1 MLRDQPEASA
11 WAALIALQRKGRV
24 LDASVS
30 LSRRLGDTTTAEQ
43 RGLIAELSTKQ
54 SEFARL
60 TQQPNGSA
68 EQSQAL
74 LREIETLKSS
84 LARLSAAPAGLQ
96 PIELFAVQRQ
106 LPPRTVLVEY
116 VRYRPFDPRAIGN
129 ANRFGRARYSAFV
142 LGPSGRPHWV
152 ELGEAATIDGQIRA
166 LREALQSSAGDVLPV
181 ARALARTLIDP
192 IERDLTGMERLVI
205 APDSELS
212 VVPFSALQDSRNR
225 FLVQRLEISYVTSG
239 RDLVRLSARQAP
251 RESPLIVADPAFQS
265 AAAGTGR
272 VLFGPLSGTADEAA
286 ALRKLLPNAH
296 VLTGPAAT
304 ETTLKAVKGPRILHV
319 ATHGFFRDLSRR
331 PVRVPARLHLRPPPS
346 LRRRAGLLRCS
357 GRDWHWLAQ
366 INARAGTVKTGSS
379 PRTRRRTSISTV
391 RSWLCSQPVKRGSDR
406 SPAATAST
414 ASAAHSRSPE
424 RKRWS

>member
-1 MLRDQPEASA
+1 M
-11 WAALIALQRKGRV
+11 
-24 LDASVS
+24 
-30 LSRRLGDTTTAEQ
+30 
-43 RGLIAELSTKQ
+43 
-54 SEFARL
+54 
-60 TQQPNGSA
+60 
-68 EQSQAL
+68 
-74 LREIETLKSS
+74 
-84 LARLSAAPAGLQ
+84 
-96 PIELFAVQRQ
+96 
-106 LPPRTVLVEY
+106 LVEY

-225 FLVQRLEISYVTSG
+225 FLVQRLEVSYVTSG

-251 RESPLIVADPAFQS
+251 RESPLIVADPDLQS

-272 VLFGPLSGTADEAA
+272 VLFGP
-286 ALRKLLPNAH
+286 ALRDRRRGRRPAQAASQRSH

-319 ATHGFFRDLSRR
+319 ATHGFFRDLSPQASSSPGAAASATAAQPPQTSGPLALLRSGLALAGANQRQGGNGEDGLLTAYEAANLDLHGTQLVVLSACETGLGQVASGDGVYGLRR
-331 PVRVPARLHLRPPPS
+331 ALEIAGAETLVMSLWRVDDNATRDLMTKFYQRLTAGNGRSAS
-346 LRRRAGLLRCS
+346 LRTVQLELLKSRDYSHPFYWAPFIIAGDWTPLRT
-357 GRDWHWLAQ
+357 
-366 INARAGTVKTGSS
+366 N
-379 PRTRRRTSISTV
+379 
-391 RSWLCSQPVKRGSDR
+391 
-406 SPAATAST
+406 
-414 ASAAHSRSPE
+414 
-424 RKRWS
+424 